1 MICVKLLPSMNR
13 NVTILI
19 IILTIVLLSF
29 YLVWLRG
36 KFQVRELQSP
46 SPTTMLS
53 PSPSPEV
60 TLTSTPQAT
69 PSASPSVKPPSS
81 PKSSTPSGKTV
92 R

>member
-1 MICVKLLPSMNR
+1 MNR

-36 KFQVRELQSP
+36 KFQVRELP
-46 SPTTMLS
+46 SPLPTAQV
-53 PSPSPEV
+53 SPSPEV
-60 TLTSTPQAT
+60 TLMPTPTSTA
-69 PSASPSVKPPSS
+69 SASPSAKPATS
-81 PKSSTPSGKTV
+81 PKSSTPTGKIV

>member
-1 MICVKLLPSMNR
+1 MNR

-36 KFQVRELQSP
+36 KFQVRELPSP
-46 SPTTMLS
+46 SPTVQIS
-53 PSPSPEV
+53 PLPEV
-60 TLTSTPQAT
+60 TLTPIPTA
-69 PSASPSVKPPSS
+69 SASPSAKPAAS
-81 PKSSTPSGKTV
+81 PKSSTPTGKIV